1 MATPVLANGYFLRDT
16 VYEIGSH
23 YDSYH
28 LKRMMMNSKPTDL
41 GVIEYWAQTQ
51 QATMPLYT
59 MADMGGK
66 GVIPV
71 TDPRGYY
78 TWSTAIVNDMP
89 HITRDVDPTNVTKG
103 RGGQTFQ
110 IALSRRAFSHTQIIT
125 YDKYGGL
132 ELYIVDVPVISTG
145 NDEYIYTVRLVNNDN
160 TAYLD
165 NKYLTPKTAFFKK
178 TSARGEYGERWAD
191 INTRAGMR
199 EFYNFVGNAEA
210 NFEYSISSRA
220 NAMMKYKGNTNMG
233 GVPVKEIW
241 KIRTNNPNDPSTLN
255 IESQAER
262 IKQVGLVKA
271 LKEGMVDMSFVTSI
285 EQAGITQIA
294 NDIEDYLMWGQGGR
308 ITQDGP
314 DDIRLTTGLWR
325 QMDNS
330 FKRVYNI
337 GTFDLNSVLKAE
349 LFNFYNGR
357 VDFTGPDPKRQVI
370 VQTGMAG
377 MQQAN
382 DAILSYAVNSGLVIN
397 GSDVGAIKGSGMDL
411 SFGYAYTSYTI
422 PFLANVKFVV
432 NPALDPVVAN
442 DVENPY
448 INGFR
453 LSSYAYIIWDVTA
466 NGGSDN
472 IRLLKRADDEGLV
485 WFYQN
490 GTCDYMG
497 RTEGFA
503 SVGDFNG
510 YRVKMRKQHMAVQC
524 IDPTKILKIVP
535 YNPYT
540 GRAFGS

>member
-41 GVIEYWAQTQ
+41 GIIEYWAQTQ

-241 KIRTNNPNDPSTLN
+241 KIRTNMPNDPSVIN

-314 DDIRLTTGLWR
+314 DDIRLTTGLWK

-453 LSSYAYIIWDVTA
+453 LSSYSYIIWDVTA

-497 RTEGFA
+497 RTEGFP

-510 YRVKMRKQHMAVQC
+510 YRVKMRKQHMAVQV
-524 IDPTKILKIVP
+524 IDPTKILKILP

-540 GRAFGS
+540 GRAFSS